1 MSNERILPQLDAFE
15 KTRWT
20 AEVELQRDTNAANQ
34 FLEKHPEYFNSD
46 ANSET
51 MLGWL
56 KFQRVP
62 VTVKNLT
69 IAFRVLSADGNLET
83 RPSIKAEIEP
93 EHVDTTRRI
102 NKMDVKD
109 TTVLRYRAIDTPLNR
124 QLVDRDYA
132 ARQALCRIGDNP
144 KKTALGAMHRQSV
157 RDEHESKDNAAYLE
171 ARQKV
176 ILQNPHLRKDSIEM
190 NRKITEILNS

>member
-1 MSNERILPQLDAFE
+1 MPDRILPQLDAFE

-20 AEVELQRDTNAANQ
+20 AEVEQQRDLNAANQ
-34 FLEKHPEYFNSD
+34 FLSEHPQYFNSD
-46 ANSET
+46 ANSAA

-69 IAFRVLSADGNLET
+69 IAFRVLSADGKLET
-83 RPSIKAEIEP
+83 PSVHQVDIEP
-93 EHVDTTRRI
+93 ETVDTAQGIT
-102 NKMDVKD
+102 KTEVKG
-109 TTVLRYRAIDTPLNR
+109 TTVLRYKAADTPLNR

-132 ARQALCRIGDNP
+132 SRQALCRIGDNP
-144 KKTALGAMHRQSV
+144 KKTALGAMHRQSL
-157 RDEHESKDNAAYLE
+157 RDEHESKDNASYLE
-171 ARQKV
+171 ARQQAV
-176 ILQNPHLRKDSIEM
+176 LQNPRLRKDSIEM